1 MRQKKDDHFEEDANE
16 MIFCRMVVQ
25 RTILRGIIMF
35 RMMIIRT
42 VVLMIIML
50 RVTLF
55 VLGARGV
62 LNIG

>member
-1 MRQKKDDHFEEDANE
+1 MN
-16 MIFCRMVVQ
+16 FCRMVVQ

-35 RMMIIRT
+35 RVIIIRT

-55 VLGARGV
+55 VLGAQVV
-62 LNIG
+62 LNIA

>member
-1 MRQKKDDHFEEDANE
+1 MN
-16 MIFCRMVVQ
+16 FCRMVVQ

-42 VVLMIIML
+42 VVLMIISL

-55 VLGARGV
+55 VLGARVV
-62 LNIG
+62 LNIA